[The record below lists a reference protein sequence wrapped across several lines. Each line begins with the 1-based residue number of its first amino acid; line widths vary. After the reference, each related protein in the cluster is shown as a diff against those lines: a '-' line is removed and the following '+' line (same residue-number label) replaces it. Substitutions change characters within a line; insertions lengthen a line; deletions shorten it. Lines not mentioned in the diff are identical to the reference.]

1 MWEKLEQIA
10 RRCAEIGE
18 LLTVPEI
25 YGDAKELRRLTQEQ
39 KELEPVAQCYEDY
52 RRAERTIAEATELLS
67 DAELRDMAQEELR
80 QAKADKE
87 RLYEELRVLLLPRD
101 PNDGK
106 NVIMELRGG
115 VGGEES
121 ALFAADLY
129 RMYSMYA
136 EKHGWKIE
144 LLNYNDT
151 ELGGVKEADFILNG
165 AGAWSR
171 LKFESGVHRVQRVPE
186 TESGGRVHTSTATV
200 AVLPEMEEVDVDLR
214 PEDIEMQVYRSSG
227 AGGQHVNKTSSAVR
241 LIHKPTGIVV
251 ACQEERSQVQ
261 NRAKCMQMLA
271 SKLYEMERER
281 VESAVT
287 NERRAQVGTGMRN
300 ERIRTYNFPQ
310 NRVTD
315 PARESAAVEQAA
327 DILRRGGLLAIP
339 TETVYGLGADG
350 LNADAVRHIFEA
362 KGRPQDNPLIL
373 HIPDASWLARYCKDV
388 PETAYRLAGRFWP
401 GPLTMILPKADCVPL
416 VTTGGL
422 ETVGMRCPD
431 HAVTRAIIAAAGVP
445 VAAPSA
451 NTSGRPSCTTAAHV
465 REDMDGRIDG
475 VVDGGPCRVGVE
487 STIIDLTCTP
497 PRLLRPGGLP
507 LEELRAVL
515 GEVAVDKAVTQLMA
529 AGERPRAPGMKY
541 RHYAPKA
548 PVTVVT
554 GSPRAS
560 ARRLLAALGAR
571 DGVICFDEFAPLF
584 AGHIVHRLG
593 ASGDKLAQSQHV
605 FDALRTFDATD
616 VPAIWAQC
624 PDSAGLGLAV
634 GNRLKKAAG
643 FHTEEADGAFVLGIT
658 GGTGAG
664 KTTLLHAL
672 ERRGALVLDCDAV
685 YHEMLR
691 TDAPLRA
698 DLTAAFGDVF
708 APDGGLDRQKLGN
721 IVFGDAGA
729 LAQLDAIIFRHL
741 PRALARRME
750 ESGARLI
757 ALDAIK
763 LVESGLGALCDV
775 TVAVTAP
782 EEVRVRRIMTRDGI
796 SEDYARARVRA
807 QRSEE
812 AFRADC
818 DAVFEN
824 NYPTPAQA
832 AFAAEEFLDTIIKKS
847 KEE

>member
-1 MWEKLEQIA
+1 MFQKVLIANRGEIAVRIIQACRDLGIISVAVYSEAEREALHAQIA
-10 RRCAEIGE
+10 DEAVCIGPARAADSYLNMDNIISAALASGCQAIHPGFGFLSE
-18 LLTVPEI
+18 NP
-25 YGDAKELRRLTQEQ
+25 DF
-39 KELEPVAQCYEDY
+39 
-52 RRAERTIAEATELLS
+52 AERITQAGLAFIGPTAATIRL
-67 DAELRDMAQEELR
+67 MG
-80 QAKADKE
+80 DK
-87 RLYEELRVLLLPRD
+87 
-101 PNDGK
+101 
-106 NVIMELRGG
+106 
-115 VGGEES
+115 S
-121 ALFAADLY
+121 
-129 RMYSMYA
+129 
-136 EKHGWKIE
+136 
-144 LLNYNDT
+144 
-151 ELGGVKEADFILNG
+151 
-165 AGAWSR
+165 
-171 LKFESGVHRVQRVPE
+171 
-186 TESGGRVHTSTATV
+186 
-200 AVLPEMEEVDVDLR
+200 
-214 PEDIEMQVYRSSG
+214 
-227 AGGQHVNKTSSAVR
+227 
-241 LIHKPTGIVV
+241 
-251 ACQEERSQVQ
+251 
-261 NRAKCMQMLA
+261 
-271 SKLYEMERER
+271 
-281 VESAVT
+281 
-287 NERRAQVGTGMRN
+287 
-300 ERIRTYNFPQ
+300 
-310 NRVTD
+310 
-315 PARESAAVEQAA
+315 
-327 DILRRGGLLAIP
+327 
-339 TETVYGLGADG
+339 
-350 LNADAVRHIFEA
+350 EA
-362 KGRPQDNPLIL
+362 KRN
-373 HIPDASWLARYCKDV
+373 
-388 PETAYRLAGRFWP
+388 
-401 GPLTMILPKADCVPL
+401 
-416 VTTGGL
+416 
-422 ETVGMRCPD
+422 
-431 HAVTRAIIAAAGVP
+431 AIAAGVP

-515 GEVAVDKAVTQLMA
+515 GEVAVDKAVTQQMA

-560 ARRLLAALGAR
+560 ARRLLAEIGAR

-782 EEVRVRRIMTRDGI
+782 EEVRVRRIMMRDGI